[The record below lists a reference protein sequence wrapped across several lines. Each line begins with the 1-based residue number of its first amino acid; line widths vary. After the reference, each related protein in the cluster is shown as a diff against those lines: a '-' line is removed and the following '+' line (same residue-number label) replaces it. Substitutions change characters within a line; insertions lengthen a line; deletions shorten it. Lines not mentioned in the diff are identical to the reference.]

1 MTDCT
6 WIRRL
11 PEIDPSMTR
20 ELDAA
25 AARVAAIREQ
35 LAAALDAY
43 EAEAANTTERIKRLW
58 TVNEIA
64 AARK

>member
-1 MTDCT
+1 MTDCN

-11 PEIDPSMTR
+11 PEIDPAMTR

-43 EAEAANTTERIKRLW
+43 EAEAVRTTARIERLW
-58 TVNEIA
+58 TVDEITV
-64 AARK
+64 ARK